1 VHLLATISLNKQNQT
16 DLSGELRQFQL
27 IIDSLYM
34 SIKTLTQYLQVVV
47 MLVILVWPDL
57 SQYTKHYNFSLPY
70 GIVLPLLLNRHL
82 EPLTTVFCRVEAIL
96 DFRGQTRSNLL
107 EPSQTSFSVSKLRC
121 MPKIILLSV

>member
-70 GIVLPLLLNRHL
+70 GIVLPLLLSRHL
-82 EPLTTVFCRVEAIL
+82 EPLTTVFVEWKPSWIL
-96 DFRGQTRSNLL
+96 GVKQGQICWSLA
-107 EPSQTSFSVSKLRC
+107 KLH
-121 MPKIILLSV
+121 LVYQN